1 MEIESRYSHSKDER
15 NDITTAGVTSFFGG
29 KSGEIQH
36 AAAQNVFFWRRVLQT
51 GFLEVFHHFIQELYT
66 QAT

>member
-1 MEIESRYSHSKDER
+1 M
-15 NDITTAGVTSFFGG
+15 AGVPSFLGG